1 MQYFVDYITMKRHY
15 NYINNVPGVKQMIQ
29 QLIQQLPKYEQRHAA
44 NAVIHARNGNML
56 GIDAAIRCA
65 RTEKVKQIY
74 LQIIKAL

>member
-1 MQYFVDYITMKRHY
+1 
-15 NYINNVPGVKQMIQ
+15 MIQ

>member
-1 MQYFVDYITMKRHY
+1 MKRHY

>member
-1 MQYFVDYITMKRHY
+1 MQVFVDYITIRRHY
-15 NYINNVPGVKQMIQ
+15 NHTHTNNGVNKMIQ

-74 LQIIKAL
+74 LQIIKSL

>member
-1 MQYFVDYITMKRHY
+1 MLMLSAMSAIITIHTQTTELNKM
-15 NYINNVPGVKQMIQ
+15 IN

>member
-1 MQYFVDYITMKRHY
+1 
-15 NYINNVPGVKQMIQ
+15 MIQ
-29 QLIQQLPKYEQRHAA
+29 QLIQQLPKYEQRHATL
-44 NAVIHARNGNML
+44 AVMHARNGNML

>member
-1 MQYFVDYITMKRHY
+1 LMLSAMSAIITIHTQTTELNKM
-15 NYINNVPGVKQMIQ
+15 IN

>member
-1 MQYFVDYITMKRHY
+1 MLSAMSAIITIHTQTTELNK
-15 NYINNVPGVKQMIQ
+15 MIQ